1 MKADSPE
8 LFRRAR
14 APFEEIVELA
24 GPERAARLAELTRDD
39 PELAAAVGRLLAADE
54 SAGGFLEEPAAAYVP
69 SVLEEVEGLAAGE
82 PRVGEEIGPYR
93 TVALLGRG
101 GMGEVYL
108 AERADGQFEQR
119 VALKLLRRGMDSEE
133 SLRRF
138 LRERQVLARLE
149 HPHIARLL
157 DGGRA
162 ADGRPFIVIERVEGE
177 PITRWCAARGS
188 SMEERLRLVITCCEA
203 VEVAHRNLV
212 VHRDLKPSNVLV
224 NAEGQVKLLDFG
236 IAKLLAEDEEVTQLT
251 RADAAALTPAYAAP
265 EQILGGAVTTATDVY
280 ALGVMLYEL
289 LTGALPH
296 DRRAGSTAELALK
309 VSRETLVP
317 PSAAVRRA
325 LVPTAEPR
333 LARRLQGDLDTILLK
348 ALHRDPLRRYA
359 SAAALGED
367 LRRHLAGR
375 PVKARPDTL
384 GYRVAKLIER
394 HRMGVAAAVLIALS
408 LLGGLAAALWQ
419 WRRAE
424 AAVVRAEAN
433 ARQAERVK
441 GFVISLF
448 READPLRRNQARE
461 RDATA
466 GELLQ
471 AAVDRLDRELE
482 AEPEVRAQLLLDFA
496 FVYGNRGDLDRAL
509 SLAER
514 SLALYRAATGEGSPE
529 VAESLS
535 AISDMLT
542 SKRDFPAAEAAG
554 REALAIQE
562 RVFGVDSLEAAQAA
576 SRLLVI
582 EIHRE
587 NPEEGLLLCR
597 RVLETYTRELG
608 PDDPATALQTMN
620 LGVVQVSLGRYAEA
634 EETLEDAV
642 SRLSAAHGPGH
653 TKVGFALQ
661 NLAEAVLRQGRP
673 REAAALLERAA
684 AILDAQ
690 LGPEHSMA
698 AAVREELA
706 QVRAPRPR
714 P

>member
-1 MKADSPE
+1 MKADGAE

-14 APFEEIVELA
+14 APFEEMVELS
-24 GPERAARLAELTRDD
+24 GPERAARLEELTRDD
-39 PELAAAVGRLLAADE
+39 PELAAAVERLLAADD
-54 SAGGFLEEPAAAYVP
+54 SAGRFLEEPAAAYVP
-69 SVLEEVEGLAAGE
+69 SVLEEVEGLAAGK
-82 PRVGEEIGPYR
+82 PRVGEEIGAYR

-108 AERADGQFEQR
+108 AERADGQFEQQ
-119 VALKLLRRGMDSEE
+119 VALKLLRRGMESEE

-149 HPHIARLL
+149 HPNIARLL
-157 DGGRA
+157 DGGQA

-188 SMEERLRLVITCCEA
+188 SVEERLRLVITCCEA

-236 IAKLLAEDEEVTQLT
+236 IAKLLAEHEDATRLT
-251 RADAAALTPAYAAP
+251 RADTAALTPAYAAP
-265 EQILGGAVTTATDVY
+265 EQILGGTVTTATDVY

-309 VSRETLVP
+309 VARETLAL

-325 LVPTAEPR
+325 LLPDTEPR
-333 LARRLQGDLDTILLK
+333 LARRLRGDLDTILLK
-348 ALHRDPLRRYA
+348 ALHREPARRYA
-359 SAAALGED
+359 SAAALAED
-367 LRRHLAGR
+367 LRHHLAGR
-375 PVKARPDTL
+375 PVRARPDTL

-424 AAVVRAEAN
+424 AAVVRAEAS

-448 READPLRRNQARE
+448 READPLRRDQARE

-471 AAVDRLDRELE
+471 EAVDRLDRELG
-482 AEPEVRAQLLLDFA
+482 AEPEVRAQLLVDFA
-496 FVYGNRGDLDRAL
+496 HVYGNRGDLDRAL
-509 SLAER
+509 PLAER
-514 SLALYRAATGEGSPE
+514 SLALRRATAGEGSPE
-529 VAESLS
+529 VATSLN
-535 AISDMLT
+535 ALADLLT
-542 SKRDFPAAEAAG
+542 AKRDFSAAEAAA

-562 RVFGVDSLEAAQAA
+562 RLFGVESLEAARSA
-576 SRLLVI
+576 SRLVVI
-582 EIHRE
+582 QIHSE
-587 NPEEGLLLCR
+587 NHQGALQLSR
-597 RVLETYTRELG
+597 RVLDVHVRDLG
-608 PDDPATALQTMN
+608 PDDPVTALQTMN
-620 LGVVQVSLGRYAEA
+620 LGVVLVSLGRLTEA
-634 EETLEDAV
+634 EETLRAAV
-642 SRLSAAHGPGH
+642 SRLAAAHGPGH
-653 TKVGFALQ
+653 TKVGYALQ

-673 REAAALLERAA
+673 REAAVLLERAA

-690 LGPEHSMA
+690 LGPEHAMA
-698 AAVREELA
+698 VAAREELA
-706 QVRAPRPR
+706 RVRATPP
-714 P
+714 PP